1 MSFYDRFV
9 GGHSRLVIF
18 WRKDKVLFDKGIR
31 FVGIEFVI
39 GPSCGVV
46 GDVICYFAQ
55 GLVIADDVFIIIALP
70 QFAVEWRPSQLFHPT
85 DVFVGRHGFEPSYH
99 RSTMRPAS
107 FKTMALFSILP
118 NKHSRFCVQI
128 VTKYIPSEA

>member
-18 WRKDKVLFDKGIR
+18 WRKDRVLFDKGIR

-46 GDVICYFAQ
+46 GDVICYLAQ

-85 DVFVGRHGFEPSYH
+85 DVFVGRHGFEPSHH
-99 RSTMRPAS
+99 RR
-107 FKTMALFSILP
+107 
-118 NKHSRFCVQI
+118 
-128 VTKYIPSEA
+128 

>member
-9 GGHSRLVIF
+9 GGHSRLVTF

-55 GLVIADDVFIIIALP
+55 GSVIADDVFIIIALP
-70 QFAVEWRPSQLFHPT
+70 QFAVEGRPSQLFHPT
-85 DVFVGRHGFEPSYH
+85 DVFVGHMVLNHPTTADNGDPD
-99 RSTMRPAS
+99 T
-107 FKTMALFSILP
+107 FSI
-118 NKHSRFCVQI
+118 KSESFTSRRGAPACA
-128 VTKYIPSEA
+128 PSFPQ